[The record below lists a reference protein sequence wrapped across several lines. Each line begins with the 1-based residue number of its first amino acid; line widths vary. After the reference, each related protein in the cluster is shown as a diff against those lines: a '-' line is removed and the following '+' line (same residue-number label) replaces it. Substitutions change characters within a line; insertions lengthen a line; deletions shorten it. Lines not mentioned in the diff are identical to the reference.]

1 MGSLGSFSVPFKYGS
16 RGSGSMD
23 YINND
28 SDDSCR
34 PVGHG
39 EGSIGKVWASK
50 VDAEMRREED
60 GIIVAYQENN
70 KRKEEKGTQQ
80 KTGS

>member
-1 MGSLGSFSVPFKYGS
+1 
-16 RGSGSMD
+16 MD
-23 YINND
+23 HEEAGLWIT
-28 SDDSCR
+28 STL
-34 PVGHG
+34 VGHG

-70 KRKEEKGTQQ
+70 KGKKRKEPSKR
-80 KTGS
+80 TGS

>member
-1 MGSLGSFSVPFKYGS
+1 MNHDEAGIWITSTL
-16 RGSGSMD
+16 
-23 YINND
+23 
-28 SDDSCR
+28 
-34 PVGHG
+34 VGHG

-80 KTGS
+80 KNGKLKLA